1 MTRTAIQPADMPDPR
16 PRYTHAWRVDNTIYA
31 AGQLATDAEG
41 KLVAPNDIRGQARAA
56 FQNLGRVLEAA
67 GASLRDVVKTT
78 VFITDM
84 RYREGYHE
92 ARQEFYPS
100 DPPAST
106 LVQVVALAVPGAL
119 IEIEA
124 TAVVDAARSGSLRAA
139 SVMKPGSQRREVIV
153 IIGRQRRRA

>member
-1 MTRTAIQPADMPDPR
+1 MARTAIQPADMPDPR
-16 PRYTHAWRVDNTIYA
+16 PRYTHAWHVGNTIYV
-31 AGQLATDAEG
+31 AGQLATDAAG
-41 KLVAPNDIRGQARAA
+41 NLVAPNDIRGQTRRAL
-56 FQNLGRVLEAA
+56 QNMARVLETA

-84 RYREGYHE
+84 RHREGFGE
-92 ARQEFYPS
+92 VRQEFYPS

-124 TAVVDAARSGSLRAA
+124 IAVVD
-139 SVMKPGSQRREVIV
+139 
-153 IIGRQRRRA
+153 

>member
-1 MTRTAIQPADMPDPR
+1 MVARTAVQPPDMPDPR
-16 PRYTHAWRVDNTIYA
+16 PRYTHAWRVGNTIYV
-31 AGQLATDAEG
+31 AGQLATDASG
-41 KLVAPNDIRGQARAA
+41 ALVGPNDIRAQTRRALE
-56 FQNLGRVLEAA
+56 NVGRVLDSA

-92 ARQEFYPS
+92 VRQEFYPS

-124 TAVVDAARSGSLRAA
+124 IAVV
-139 SVMKPGSQRREVIV
+139 E
-153 IIGRQRRRA
+153 

>member
-1 MTRTAIQPADMPDPR
+1 MARTAIQPADMPDPR
-16 PRYTHAWRVDNTIYA
+16 PRYTHAWRVGNTIYV
-31 AGQLATDAEG
+31 AGQLATDGAG
-41 KLVAPNDIRGQARAA
+41 NLVAPNDIRGQTRRAL
-56 FQNLGRVLEAA
+56 QNTARVLETA

-84 RYREGYHE
+84 RHREGFGE
-92 ARQEFYPS
+92 VRQEFYPS

-124 TAVVDAARSGSLRAA
+124 IAVVD
-139 SVMKPGSQRREVIV
+139 
-153 IIGRQRRRA
+153 

>member
-1 MTRTAIQPADMPDPR
+1 MVRTAIQPAGMPDPR
-16 PRYTHAWRVDNTIYA
+16 PRYTHAWRVDDTIYV

-56 FQNLGRVLEAA
+56 FQNIARVLESA
-67 GASLRDVVKTT
+67 GASLSDVVKTT

-92 ARQEFYPS
+92 ARQEFYPT

-106 LVQVVALAVPGAL
+106 LVQVVALAMPGAL
-119 IEIEA
+119 IEVEA
-124 TAVVDAARSGSLRAA
+124 VAVVDPGRPPRS
-139 SVMKPGSQRREVIV
+139 
-153 IIGRQRRRA
+153 

>member
-1 MTRTAIQPADMPDPR
+1 VARTAIQPAGMPDPR
-16 PRYTHAWRVDNTIYA
+16 PRYTHAWRVGNTIYV
-31 AGQLATDAEG
+31 AGQLATDASG
-41 KLVAPNDIRGQARAA
+41 NLVGPNDIRAQTRCA
-56 FQNLGRVLEAA
+56 FQNLARVLETA

-84 RYREGYHE
+84 RHREGYHE
-92 ARQEFYPS
+92 VRQEFYPS

-124 TAVVDAARSGSLRAA
+124 IAVVDA
-139 SVMKPGSQRREVIV
+139 
-153 IIGRQRRRA
+153 

>member
-1 MTRTAIQPADMPDPR
+1 MVARTAIQPAGMPDPR
-16 PRYTHAWRVDNTIYA
+16 PRYTHAWRVGNTIYV
-31 AGQLATDAEG
+31 AGQLATDAAG
-41 KLVAPNDIRGQARAA
+41 NLVGPNDIRAQTRCA
-56 FQNLGRVLEAA
+56 FQNLARVLEAA

-84 RYREGYHE
+84 RHREGYHE
-92 ARQEFYPS
+92 VRQEFYPS

-124 TAVVDAARSGSLRAA
+124 IAVVDA
-139 SVMKPGSQRREVIV
+139 
-153 IIGRQRRRA
+153 